1 MRLIQP
7 IFASY
12 STRDTGLGEDNKIF
26 NAWKEINER
35 VKKDIDLGVKEFL
48 LFYIPEF
55 KLGEKSSSHRGDE
68 HIDAHKFDQVCVT
81 AASLSKDIQPH
92 CRLIVDVC
100 LCSYTQDGHCC
111 IMGDQERT
119 DKLLLDNAKSIYTAS
134 GATIAPS
141 DCQDNTVKNIKS
153 LKDGNIE
160 VMSYSTKFRST
171 FYIGWRNAMKIS
183 KGIHRPYQLDIHD
196 RHKAIARSI
205 KYSDDGAD
213 ELMVKPGI
221 TSLDLIEPIK
231 NITKKPV
238 GVYQTSGEW
247 LGIGAPGSLEET
259 YHVFKRAGADYM
271 ITYGARRLVRH
282 HRQ

>member
-12 STRDTGLGEDNKIF
+12 STRDTGLGEDNKIY
-26 NAWKEINER
+26 NAWKEVNER
-35 VKKDIDLGVKEFL
+35 VEKDMDLGVKEFL

-55 KLGEKSSSHRGDE
+55 KLGEKSDTHRGNEGIDE
-68 HIDAHKFDQVCVT
+68 HKFDQVCVT
-81 AASLSKDIQPH
+81 AASLSRTIQPK
-92 CRLIVDVC
+92 CRLIVDLC
-100 LCSYTQDGHCC
+100 LCSYTPDGHCC
-111 IMGDQERT
+111 IIGDQEKT
-119 DKLLLDNAKSIYTAS
+119 DKLLAQSAKDIYTAS

-171 FYIGWRNAMKIS
+171 FYRNWRSAMQIS
-183 KGIHRPYQLDIHD
+183 KGIFRSYQLDVDD
-196 RHKAIARSI
+196 REGAIERSV
-205 KYSDDGAD
+205 KYSNDGAD

-221 TSLDLIEPIK
+221 TSLDLIKPIK
-231 NITKKPV
+231 EATGKPV
-238 GVYQTSGEW
+238 GAYQTSGEW

-259 YHVFKRAGADYM
+259 YDVFKRAGCDYM
-271 ITYGARRLVRH
+271 ITYGARRLANKYS
-282 HRQ
+282 

>member
-12 STRDTGLGEDNKIF
+12 STRPTGLGEDNKIY

-55 KLGEKSSSHRGDE
+55 KLGEEADTRRGNE
-68 HIDAHKFDQVCVT
+68 HIDSHKFDQVCVT
-81 AASLSKDIQPH
+81 AASLSRDIQPQ

-111 IMGDQERT
+111 IMGDQEKT

-141 DCQDNTVKNIKS
+141 DCQDNTVKNIKAV
-153 LKDGNIE
+153 KDGNIE

-171 FYIGWRNAMKIS
+171 FYRGWRNAMKIE
-183 KGIHRPYQLDIHD
+183 KGIYRPYQLDISD
-196 RHKAIARSI
+196 RQGAINRSI
-205 KYSDDGAD
+205 KYREDGAD
-213 ELMVKPGI
+213 ELMIKPGMTGI
-221 TSLDLIEPIK
+221 DLISDIK
-231 NITKKPV
+231 HFNYGTPV
-238 GVYQTSGEW
+238 GVYQTSGEYV
-247 LGIGAPGSLEET
+247 GIGAPGSLIET
-259 YHVFKRAGADYM
+259 YKVFKRAGADFM
-271 ITYGARRLVRH
+271 ITYGARDLVK
-282 HRQ
+282 QV

>member
-12 STRDTGLGEDNKIF
+12 TTRETGLGKENKIY
-26 NAWKEINER
+26 NAWKEAGER

-55 KLGEKSSSHRGDE
+55 KFGEESDTRRGNEGIDE
-68 HIDAHKFDQVCVT
+68 HKMDQVCVT
-81 AASLSKDIQPH
+81 AASLSAIIQPQ

-111 IMGDQERT
+111 ITGDQEKT
-119 DKLLLDNAKSIYTAS
+119 DRLLLEQAKSIYTAS

-153 LKDGNIE
+153 LKGGGIE

-171 FYIGWRNAMKIS
+171 FYRGWRNAMKIE
-183 KGIHRPYQLDIHD
+183 KGIYRPYQLDISD
-196 RHKAIARSI
+196 RQGAINRSI
-205 KYSDDGAD
+205 KYREDGAD
-213 ELMVKPGI
+213 ELMIKPGMTGI
-221 TSLDLIEPIK
+221 DLISDIK
-231 NITKKPV
+231 HFNYNTPV
-238 GVYQTSGEW
+238 GVYQTSGEY
-247 LGIGAPGSLEET
+247 LGIGAPGSLLET
-259 YHVFKRAGADYM
+259 YKVFERAGADFM
-271 ITYGARRLVRH
+271 ITYGARDLVGKV
-282 HRQ
+282 

>member
-1 MRLIQP
+1 MVSKVSKMRLIQP
-7 IFASY
+7 IFASNT
-12 STRDTGLGEDNKIF
+12 TRETGLGEDNKIF
-26 NAWKEINER
+26 NAKEVKER

-55 KLGEKSSSHRGDE
+55 KLFNFDKVCETAHSLQRLSH
-68 HIDAHKFDQVCVT
+68 IPIK
-81 AASLSKDIQPH
+81 LN
-92 CRLIVDVC
+92 VDVC
-100 LCSYTQDGHCC
+100 LCSYTHDGHCC
-111 IMGDQERT
+111 VTGDQEKT
-119 DKLLLDNAKSIYTAS
+119 DDLLLQSALEIYTAS

-153 LKDGNIE
+153 INNGQIP

-171 FYIGWRNAMKIS
+171 FYRGWRDVMKIP
-183 KGIHRPYQLDIHD
+183 KGIHRPYQLDVSD
-196 RHKAIARSI
+196 RHKAIIRSI

-221 TSLDLIEPIK
+221 TSLDLIEPIR

-259 YHVFKRAGADYM
+259 YQIFKRAGACYM
-271 ITYGARRLVRH
+271 ITYGARQLCQH
-282 HRQ
+282 HS

>member
-12 STRDTGLGEDNKIF
+12 STRPTGLGEDNKIY
-26 NAWKEINER
+26 NAWKEVNER
-35 VKKDIDLGVKEFL
+35 VKKDMDLGVKEFL

-55 KLGEKSSSHRGDE
+55 KLGEKADTHRGNE
-68 HIDAHKFDQVCVT
+68 GIDDHKFDQVCVT
-81 AASLSKDIQPH
+81 AASLARDIQPQ

-111 IMGDQERT
+111 IMGDQEKT

-141 DCQDNTVKNIKS
+141 DCQDNTVKNIKA

-171 FYIGWRNAMKIS
+171 FYRGWRNAMKIE
-183 KGIHRPYQLDIHD
+183 KGIYRPYQLDVDD
-196 RHKAIARSI
+196 RQGAINRSI
-205 KYSDDGAD
+205 KYREDGAD
-213 ELMVKPGI
+213 ELMIKPGMTGI
-221 TSLDLIEPIK
+221 DLISDIK
-231 NITKKPV
+231 HFNYGTPV

-247 LGIGAPGSLEET
+247 LGIGAPGSLLET
-259 YHVFKRAGADYM
+259 YKVFERAGADFM
-271 ITYGARRLVRH
+271 ITYGARDLVK
-282 HRQ
+282 QV